1 VWSLLTSGG
10 CIFVAGNSKNMPANV
25 REAIRDIISLAGG
38 LSTDSANDM
47 LNHMEKEGRYQAE
60 TWG

>member
-1 VWSLLTSGG
+1 
-10 CIFVAGNSKNMPANV
+10 MPANV
-25 REAIRDIISLAGG
+25 REAIRDIISLTGG